1 MKYTD
6 AYIKSDAFLDTF
18 EWRKVRMEAILKY
31 GKRCQCCG
39 AVPLPSND
47 VKIHVDHIIPR
58 KVDPSLALE
67 LSNLQVLCNVC
78 NHGKGNWD
86 TTDWREFEP
95 PETSVKYSCGCKV
108 KVSSEERL
116 VSKPAS
122 KQQLYLAYDIK
133 IPTEIRSLTRKIDR
147 LRRVELGFIITNLL
161 FSVVNNVSLAYSR
174 TSSSNVLKTKRRTST
189 LKVMSAINVLEKNGL
204 LVNVIGQG
212 SKEKKFR
219 KSSTIS
225 PTEKFKE
232 TFADLL
238 ANEDFMSQIQK
249 DWYDSQNNVPPRESK
264 PKPKVKPKKKVLPN
278 NNLKVRKDV
287 MKELLTVLTTWR

>member
-6 AYIKSDAFLDTF
+6 TYIKSDAFLDTF
-18 EWRKVRMEAILKY
+18 EWRKVRMEAIIKY

-39 AVPLPSND
+39 AVSLANND
-47 VKIHVDHIIPR
+47 IQINVDHIIPR

-67 LSNLQVLCNVC
+67 LPNLQVLCNAC

-95 PETSVKYSCGCKV
+95 PKTSVKYSCECKDMA
-108 KVSSEERL
+108 SSEESSSR
-116 VSKPAS
+116 KPMTT
-122 KQQLYLAYDIK
+122 QQVYLAYDIK
-133 IPTEIRSLTRKIDR
+133 IPMEIRSLTRKIDR

-161 FSVVNNVSLAYSR
+161 FSVTNNVRIAYSR
-174 TSSSNVLKTKRRTST
+174 NNTRNALITKRRTST
-189 LKVMSAINVLEKNGL
+189 CKVMSAIDVLEERGL

-219 KSSTIS
+219 KSSTIA

-232 TFADLL
+232 TFANLL
-238 ANEDFMSQIQK
+238 ANEDFMLQIQQN
-249 DWYDSQNNVPPRESK
+249 WYDSQKAITPRKTNLKSK
-264 PKPKVKPKKKVLPN
+264 AKPKKNVLPK

-287 MKELLTVLTTWR
+287 MKELLTAMITWK